1 MTFQAPASIEE
12 MLLRIPAHVR
22 TVLEEAIHTQVT
34 AKYAQQLRN
43 EPAAI
48 QAAASP
54 LTANANTG
62 VIASQAAAAAASLPT
77 NFSKVT
83 PVKAA
88 AAVSRGAQRKRKA
101 PNTPI
106 YTQHDNLIADTTIAP
121 AGASADD
128 GIVIDSDS
136 DDIIKV
142 EDNSRPKRE
151 HGLKIVDYTDICRHL
166 FHMNS
171 KLRIIYSKQEPGTSK
186 EQYLNGTH
194 FLATVPTI
202 TEAPTAVM
210 DLLIDIKNIG
220 SRKDVRTDDIIDFL
234 TAKGVT
240 IVPLN
245 GDYETIMTTEHD
257 NLIIIEY
264 SVIRHGKE
272 NPNLTISW
280 LRFCLLFKRENL
292 LVLFNEIGSAII
304 LGRQFNENSWI
315 DFEHYSNTNIGMTS
329 TVPALL
335 AAKYL
340 ATNNS
345 NSNSNSNHTTQLTLK
360 ESKLISIKLYVSY
373 MALYEATTQSLI
385 QPSDR
390 VWTMTNH
397 KKWIEGR
404 DEAI

>member
-1 MTFQAPASIEE
+1 MTSQAPASIEE
-12 MLLRIPAHVR
+12 MLLRIPVHVR

-43 EPAAI
+43 ELAAI

-62 VIASQAAAAAASLPT
+62 VTASQAAAASLPT

-83 PVKAA
+83 PVNAA

-101 PNTPI
+101 SNTPI
-106 YTQHDNLIADTTIAP
+106 YTQHDNLIADATIAP

-128 GIVIDSDS
+128 VIVIDSDS

-151 HGLKIVDYTDICRHL
+151 HGLKIIDYTDICRHL

-194 FLATVPTI
+194 FLATVLTI

-210 DLLIDIKNIG
+210 NLLIDIKNIG
-220 SRKDVRTDDIIDFL
+220 SRKDVRTDDIIGFL
-234 TAKGVT
+234 TANGVT

-245 GDYETIMTTEHD
+245 GDYENNHD
-257 NLIIIEY
+257 NGT
-264 SVIRHGKE
+264 R
-272 NPNLTISW
+272 
-280 LRFCLLFKRENL
+280 
-292 LVLFNEIGSAII
+292 
-304 LGRQFNENSWI
+304 
-315 DFEHYSNTNIGMTS
+315 
-329 TVPALL
+329 
-335 AAKYL
+335 
-340 ATNNS
+340 
-345 NSNSNSNHTTQLTLK
+345 
-360 ESKLISIKLYVSY
+360 
-373 MALYEATTQSLI
+373 
-385 QPSDR
+385 
-390 VWTMTNH
+390 
-397 KKWIEGR
+397 
-404 DEAI
+404 